1 MISYIYIY
9 QLSDQTDLQRSCIL
23 ELLSTVDPPEPVDLD
38 TSDTDNRD
46 KNANTDIGGTDTN
59 KKKYNATLLLALLAL
74 LCEFASLF
82 SGSQDEVVRFLYRL
96 TNILKNCS
104 GAYSPFF
111 LSVLVYSPTR
121 ILVFFVTSVNARTYH
136 TLSNSFRCSS
146 PPSSTFSAFP
156 ASFDRPRIIV

>member
-1 MISYIYIY
+1 MISYIY

-38 TSDTDNRD
+38 TSNTDNRD
-46 KNANTDIGGTDTN
+46 KNKNTDIGGTDTN
-59 KKKYNATLLLALLAL
+59 KKKYDATLLLALLAL
-74 LCEFASLF
+74 LCEFAFLF

-111 LSVLVYSPTR
+111 LSAAMQ
-121 ILVFFVTSVNARTYH
+121 TS
-136 TLSNSFRCSS
+136 SS
-146 PPSSTFSAFP
+146 PAALITA
-156 ASFDRPRIIV
+156 ARPRRRGSVELGLRRTPPKS